1 MPIMESL
8 DLDSLHCHEKT
19 HQLFCNHFFYSVKS
33 FLKALLEF
41 RKKKEDKIE
50 GANEKKSH
58 LKVFQIKSFNEF
70 FLSEINLL
78 PCLIVKLLEIQFTE
92 TSVKAFFK
100 SYMLYA

>member
-1 MPIMESL
+1 MIDFL
-8 DLDSLHCHEKT
+8 RLEKM
-19 HQLFCNHFFYSVKS
+19 HQLFYNHFSYSVKS

-41 RKKKEDKIE
+41 HKKRDESE

-78 PCLIVKLLEIQFTE
+78 TCLIVKLLEIQFVE
-92 TSVKAFFK
+92 TSEKAFFK